1 MVTRPQF
8 YGLLQRHMPKEYVH
22 VGKKIASMDQ
32 SDEGV
37 VLRFTDGTEARGDI
51 LIGADGAY
59 SAVREALYAKL
70 KEANKLPPS
79 DALPLP
85 FSTICLVGQT
95 LPITTKEF
103 PDLKHSQCLFRRIIG
118 TDKMYSVSQKKGHR
132 GKKC

>member
-22 VGKKIASMDQ
+22 VGKKIVSMDQ
-32 SDEGV
+32 NDEGV
-37 VLRFTDGTEARGDI
+37 VLRFSDGTEARGDI

-59 SAVREALYAKL
+59 SAVRQGLYAKL
-70 KEANKLPPS
+70 KEAKKLPPS

-95 LPITTKEF
+95 LPITTEQF
-103 PDLKHSQCLFRRIIG
+103 PDLTRQECVFRRIVG
-118 TDKMYSVSQKKGHR
+118 TDKMYSVSIKEMPLR
-132 GKKC
+132 AKC